1 MSNPTTGNP
10 TISNPETSKE
20 IFKYDKGLLEVIKQ
34 RHDTLLSL
42 AIQNYTACGAIAFF
56 FFNSSNQLPFWL
68 AAVFVFLLNIN
79 CSYGIAANCFIAK
92 KMYAMHRIVIRCW
105 LEGNTRPELKA
116 ALEADPDSKAIL
128 ASNEFPGGV
137 DFSHPAVFA
146 NLIPTIGLVL
156 VILARAFKLF

>member
-20 IFKYDKGLLEVIKQ
+20 IFEYDKGLLEVIKH

-68 AAVFVFLLNIN
+68 AAVFVFLLNMN
-79 CSYGIAANCFIAK
+79 FSYGIAANCFIAK
-92 KMYAMHRIVIRCW
+92 KMLPC
-105 LEGNTRPELKA
+105 T
-116 ALEADPDSKAIL
+116 ALSSDVGWREI
-128 ASNEFPGGV
+128 PGQ
-137 DFSHPAVFA
+137 S
-146 NLIPTIGLVL
+146 
-156 VILARAFKLF
+156 